1 MRLLFYTATAVLVTL
16 AGVFAFYALRSDD
29 GGAGTKIVLSIDSS
43 SMPESGDGAQAGTE
57 NTSVAEVDTPPQDS
71 GPPAEEQQ
79 QPAEAG
85 AGKNFDITV
94 NEAPSASD
102 SAAAPEPAP
111 DAPTV
116 VTTQETSPAQSDR
129 LAANERPESA
139 GGTQEILPDLPGTSF
154 EGAAPRPRA
163 EERVAVQAIETP
175 VDPSRPSQG
184 ADTSYGAPR
193 NDEPLRETLLPGR
206 DRPDAVT
213 PSARTAAVA
222 QPEAAP
228 SAAPDR
234 SAAAGKPVEA
244 NDVQE
249 GKANL
254 DSILAA
260 LNQQAEAPPPAV
272 AAEPAVAADPPPPLP
287 LKRPSGVKPPTRTA
301 ALQGWTSSEVA
312 TPRPIRIAILL
323 RGVGRD
329 DSNSSE
335 AVTNLPSAVSLAFM
349 PYNNGGAQQ
358 WATKARELG
367 HEVIVQLP
375 LEPSDYPVNNPG
387 PETLLSSSPADQNLS
402 RMRAVLKRF
411 DGYTGVTNFLGGR
424 ILQSKTALRPIL
436 EDLKSQGLIYVGE
449 GNNSHAVVKGL
460 AAELGLRYGNADLII
475 DAQPSPQAIR
485 KALDRLVT
493 LARKDGTAIG
503 LGYASRTT
511 IEQIRA
517 WSETLA
523 ADGVTLVPVGAL
535 AQTPGAS

>member
-1 MRLLFYTATAVLVTL
+1 MRLLFYTATAVLLTL
-16 AGVFAFYALRSDD
+16 AGVFAFYALRAGD
-29 GGAGTKIVLSIDSS
+29 GVGAKIVLSIDAS
-43 SMPESGDGAQAGTE
+43 SMPESGEGAQAGGE
-57 NTSVAEVDTPPQDS
+57 STSVAEVDTQPQDS
-71 GPPAEEQQ
+71 GGAPAEEQQ
-79 QPAEAG
+79 QTPEPS

-111 DAPTV
+111 DRPTV
-116 VTTQETSPAQSDR
+116 VTTQDTPPARPDR
-129 LAANERPESA
+129 LAVNEPPASA
-139 GGTQEILPDLPGTSF
+139 GGTQEVLPVLPGTSF
-154 EGAAPRPRA
+154 EGIAPRPKA

-175 VDPSRPSQG
+175 VGPSRPSQG
-184 ADTSYGAPR
+184 ADASAGAPR
-193 NDEPLRETLLPGR
+193 NEEPLRETLLPGR
-206 DRPDAVT
+206 DRPDAAA
-213 PSARTAAVA
+213 PNARIAAVA

-234 SAAAGKPVEA
+234 SSVAVKPADA
-244 NDVQE
+244 NNGQE
-249 GKANL
+249 GKANI
-254 DSILAA
+254 DAVLAA
-260 LNQQAEAPPPAV
+260 LNQQADAAPPAV
-272 AAEPAVAADPPPPLP
+272 EPAVAADPPPPLP

-329 DSNSSE
+329 DDNSNE

-349 PYNNGGAQQ
+349 PYNGGAQQ

-387 PETLLSSSPADQNLS
+387 PETLLSSSSADQNLS
-402 RMRAVLKRF
+402 RMRAVLRRF
-411 DGYTGVTNFLGGR
+411 NGYTGVTNFLGGR

-460 AAELGLRYGNADLII
+460 AGELGLRYGNADLII
-475 DAQPSPQAIR
+475 DAQPSPDAIK
-485 KALDRLVT
+485 KALERLVA

>member
-43 SMPESGDGAQAGTE
+43 SMPASGEYAQAGTE
-57 NTSVAEVDTPPQDS
+57 NTSVAEVDTPPRDS
-71 GPPAEEQQ
+71 GAPAEEQQ
-79 QPAEAG
+79 QPPETG

-102 SAAAPEPAP
+102 GAAAPEPAP
-111 DAPTV
+111 DVPTL
-116 VTTQETSPAQSDR
+116 VTTQETPPAEPDR
-129 LAANERPESA
+129 LVANEPPESA
-139 GGTQEILPDLPGTSF
+139 GGTQEVLPDLPGTSF
-154 EGAAPRPRA
+154 EGLAPRPRA

-175 VDPSRPSQG
+175 VG
-184 ADTSYGAPR
+184 TPR

-206 DRPDAVT
+206 DRPDAVA
-213 PSARTAAVA
+213 PNARTAAVA
-222 QPEAAP
+222 QPEAAA

-234 SAAAGKPVEA
+234 SAAAVKPADA
-244 NDVQE
+244 NDGQE
-249 GKANL
+249 GKDNIDAV
-254 DSILAA
+254 LAA
-260 LNQQAEAPPPAV
+260 LNQQAEAPPPAA
-272 AAEPAVAADPPPPLP
+272 AAEPAVAADPPPPMP

-329 DSNSSE
+329 DTNSSE

-402 RMRAVLKRF
+402 RMRTVLKRF

-436 EDLKSQGLIYVGE
+436 ENLKSQGLIYVGE
-449 GNNSHAVVKGL
+449 GNNSHAVVKDL